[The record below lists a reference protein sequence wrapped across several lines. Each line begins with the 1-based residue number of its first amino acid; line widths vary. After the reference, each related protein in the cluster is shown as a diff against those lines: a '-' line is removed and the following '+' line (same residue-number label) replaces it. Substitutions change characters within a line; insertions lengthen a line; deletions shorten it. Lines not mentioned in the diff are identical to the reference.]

1 MKLNLTLI
9 FAALALVVIAA
20 CTRKSA
26 NTTQAPAVTEKPQP
40 ERPAAEPKEE
50 AWQVAGFQKTACF
63 GRCPVYQVKFFSDGK
78 VTWYGQLNVERKGWY
93 EARVQPEVLKSIR
106 DKAHAVHFWDFYNE
120 YPQGRKVADLP
131 GTITYVRAGD
141 MEKQIIDT
149 HQAPDALKEFEK
161 FMEDLINTLTWRATE
176 GK

>member
-1 MKLNLTLI
+1 MKFNLTLLL
-9 FAALALVVIAA
+9 AALTVVALSA
-20 CTRKSA
+20 CHRKSA
-26 NTTQAPAVTEKPQP
+26 NNTQAPAVTEKPG
-40 ERPAAEPKEE
+40 RPAAEPKEE

-78 VTWYGQLNVERKGWY
+78 VTWYGQMNVERKGWH

-106 DKAHAVHFWDFYNE
+106 DKAHAVKFWDFYNE
-120 YPQGRKVADLP
+120 YPQGKKVADLP

-161 FMEDLINTLTWRATE
+161 FMEELINSLTWRATE